1 MSDIKYEIV
10 KGCEKLGYYDIK
22 ITKDVK
28 IRFFQIAQFQENGLY
43 AIRSYLF
50 EGNGTNT
57 GCFYEYKPVEM
68 NDYKINK
75 RELNRFVK
83 TLRNKKDSNTYKI
96 IFKYYPVYS
105 HEFSPMPSGNELNQ
119 CNSEL
124 LKTI

>member
-68 NDYKINK
+68 NALQITLGGEQITQAMQIRIKQ
-75 RELNRFVK
+75 ENRQAIL
-83 TLRNKKDSNTYKI
+83 LRKNNGLFSWIANTA
-96 IFKYYPVYS
+96 P
-105 HEFSPMPSGNELNQ
+105 
-119 CNSEL
+119 
-124 LKTI
+124 